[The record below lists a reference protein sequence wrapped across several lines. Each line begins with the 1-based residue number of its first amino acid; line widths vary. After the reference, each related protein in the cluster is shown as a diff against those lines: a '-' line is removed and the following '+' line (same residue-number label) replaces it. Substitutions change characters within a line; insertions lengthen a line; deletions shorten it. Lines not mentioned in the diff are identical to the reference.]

1 MPGMS
6 YTETIGFMDMV
17 LASLE
22 KLRNVLRKGGVDADR
37 LIDIVRGL
45 RDRAI
50 DLNAKQEAHKR
61 GLVATTAELEEVLH
75 EAYDRASG
83 ALDTMI
89 ASVGKTSDD
98 AKNLRRMRSNVLRE
112 RQTRK
117 AARGKPPA

>member
-22 KLRNVLRKGGVDADR
+22 KLRNVLRKGGVDADP
-37 LIDIVRGL
+37 LIEIVRGL

-61 GLVATTAELEEVLH
+61 GSSPRPRSSRRSSTRRTIA
-75 EAYDRASG
+75 RAGPS
-83 ALDTMI
+83 
-89 ASVGKTSDD
+89 
-98 AKNLRRMRSNVLRE
+98 
-112 RQTRK
+112 TR
-117 AARGKPPA
+117 

>member
-112 RQTRK
+112 RQIRK